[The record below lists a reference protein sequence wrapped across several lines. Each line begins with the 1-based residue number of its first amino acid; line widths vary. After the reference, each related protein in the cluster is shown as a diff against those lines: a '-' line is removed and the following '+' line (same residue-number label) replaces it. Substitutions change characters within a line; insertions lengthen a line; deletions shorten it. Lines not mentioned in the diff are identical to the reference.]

1 MSEIVSEIS
10 KIGWRFDN
18 SYARLP
24 EMMLSRIAP
33 VPVKAPKLIIVNNTL
48 AKELGLDFSIIA
60 DEHIASMFAGNS
72 LPKGS
77 CLLYTSP
84 SPRDRG

>member
-1 MSEIVSEIS
+1 MSGMVSEIS

-33 VPVKAPKLIIVNNTL
+33 VPVKTPKLVILNQAL
-48 AKELGLDFSIIA
+48 SKELGLDFSI
-60 DEHIASMFAGNS
+60 
-72 LPKGS
+72 
-77 CLLYTSP
+77 
-84 SPRDRG
+84 RDH

>member
-1 MSEIVSEIS
+1 MSGIVSGMS

-33 VPVKAPKLIIVNNTL
+33 VPVKTPKLVILNQAL
-48 AKELGLDFSIIA
+48 SKELGLDFSI
-60 DEHIASMFAGNS
+60 
-72 LPKGS
+72 
-77 CLLYTSP
+77 
-84 SPRDRG
+84 RDH